1 MTMVHVESD
10 TQTSTQE
17 EAKTRFRVAS
27 FIQRNGARAQ
37 RRAVIAG
44 KATKTVT
51 STLAKKAVRQVT
63 EPYTALKIGAGAIGV
78 LALGVALWY
87 YTFIVAIMIAM
98 ATGSAIL
105 CILGAVAFYMIMARI
120 IYMPIMM
127 AYGSYCSSAQDHAM
141 RKVMPQ
147 GFQTTMPRGFGF
159 SGI

>member
-44 KATKTVT
+44 KATKT
-51 STLAKKAVRQVT
+51 RQVT